1 MKKKLTVSA
10 LFVLSLL
17 PMLLPQYGGCRG
29 VQELPGIINLRNP
42 IGIVSILLFVCGVW
56 LPLCSK
62 ATGKLLGFLGCI
74 GIVISEGCT
83 FFTWHIP
90 TITGALSLKTSLRLA
105 FPEFYIGLAV
115 SAAMVIAYGILEN
128 LPERH

>member
-1 MKKKLTVSA
+1 MKKKLTLSA

-42 IGIVSILLFVCGVW
+42 IGLVSILLFVCGVW

-74 GIVISEGCT
+74 GIVISEGYT
-83 FFTWHIP
+83 FSPGTFQP
-90 TITGALSLKTSLRLA
+90 SPGR
-105 FPEFYIGLAV
+105 
-115 SAAMVIAYGILEN
+115 SA
-128 LPERH
+128 